1 MLRPSY
7 CSDIKELAGYR
18 EARSQGKV
26 SIFREAGFNSSCAW
40 DRGSYG
46 ACLLQRNAQPF
57 DPNYQVGVTDN
68 VYVLMSCLC
77 LKWVSLLLTPH

>member
-1 MLRPSY
+1 MLRPAF
-7 CSDIKELAGYR
+7 CSDINELAGYR

-26 SIFREAGFNSSCAW
+26 TTFREAGFNSSCAW

-57 DPNYQVGVTDN
+57 DSNYQVGVIN
-68 VYVLMSCLC
+68 NFMYHVLLYYTLVPGMHTV
-77 LKWVSLLLTPH
+77 K